1 MARQLKRPGAS
12 PSRRAPPLLGAHMSI
27 SGGPV
32 QALERGHSIGC
43 TAIQIFVKNNMQW
56 FAPPLAEA
64 AVVAFHRYPAKPRVV
79 FGHASY
85 LINPATKDPDFL
97 QKSRRALAEELA
109 RAEQLSLPFLVLH
122 PGSHLGDGLTA
133 GIERIKTTLDEVLRA
148 LPGKNC
154 KVALEITAGQG
165 SSIGS
170 SFEHLAEILARCQH
184 PDRLL
189 VCLDTAHLFAAGYD
203 ISNARG
209 FWRAMR
215 DFDHS
220 IGRDRLAAWHL
231 NDSKTGL
238 GSRVDRH
245 EHIGRGKIGL
255 APFREI
261 MRSPEFAAI
270 PKVLETPK
278 EADLADDVRNLKT
291 LRELLDD

>member
-1 MARQLKRPGAS
+1 M
-12 PSRRAPPLLGAHMSI
+12 
-27 SGGPV
+27 

-43 TAIQIFVKNNMQW
+43 SAIQIFVKNNMQW
-56 FAPPLAEA
+56 FAAPLTEA
-64 AVVAFHRYPAKPRVV
+64 AVVAFHNCPAKPQVV
-79 FGHASY
+79 FGHTSY
-85 LINPATKDPDFL
+85 LINPAANNPEFL
-97 QKSRRALAEELA
+97 QRSRRALAEELV

-122 PGSHLGDGLTA
+122 PGSHLGDGLGA
-133 GIERIKTTLDEVLRA
+133 GIKRISATLDQVLRV
-148 LPGKNC
+148 LPEKSC

-170 SFEHLAEILARCQH
+170 SFEHLAEILARCRY
-184 PDRLL
+184 PERLL

-203 ISNARG
+203 ISSARG

-215 DFDHS
+215 DFDRS
-220 IGRDRLAAWHL
+220 VGRDRLAAWHL

-261 MRSPEFAAI
+261 MRSPDFAAI

-291 LRELLDD
+291 LRQLLDD